1 MTLVVPK
8 MVDRKF
14 VQVVGLKGRPEL
26 NGKVG
31 TIEEFNETKG
41 RYPVNLGNETV
52 LIKMMNLMAISKSE
66 QVTKLLLAQG
76 RMQPA
81 PWQK

>member
-1 MTLVVPK
+1 M
-8 MVDRKF
+8 
-14 VQVVGLKGRPEL
+14 
-26 NGKVG
+26 
-31 TIEEFNETKG
+31 
-41 RYPVNLGNETV
+41 NLGNETV

>member
-1 MTLVVPK
+1 MGKKKAKASAATSKDDDDDALLDAAIAQNAK
-8 MVDRKF
+8 E
-14 VQVVGLKGRPEL
+14 GLP
-26 NGKVG
+26 
-31 TIEEFNETKG
+31 
-41 RYPVNLGNETV
+41 

-81 PWQK
+81 PWKK

>member
-1 MTLVVPK
+1 MRTALAGSSLAPGNLAV
-8 MVDRKF
+8 
-14 VQVVGLKGRPEL
+14 
-26 NGKVG
+26 
-31 TIEEFNETKG
+31 TH
-41 RYPVNLGNETV
+41 PVNLGNETV

-81 PWQK
+81 PWKK